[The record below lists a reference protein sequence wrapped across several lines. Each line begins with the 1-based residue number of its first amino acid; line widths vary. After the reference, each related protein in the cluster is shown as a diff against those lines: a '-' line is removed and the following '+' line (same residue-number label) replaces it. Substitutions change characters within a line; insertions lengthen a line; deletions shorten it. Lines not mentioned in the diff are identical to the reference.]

1 MKIEE
6 FKQKLS
12 EIINKNQRYICTNE
26 RNHQSAVL
34 VPLKYNY
41 SRDLTNPAN
50 SFSIVFIRR
59 SEKLANHPSNIA
71 FPGGHKDMEDST
83 LVETAIREAHE
94 EIALERK
101 NIEIIG
107 MLDDEETITSN
118 FVIAPVLAFIR
129 QMKFKAQVDEVSEIL
144 EIPLNHMLNPEN
156 SKPACYEYEGKQFH
170 LTDYFFEKHK
180 IWGATSRILTK
191 LLQMINNVLNS

>member
-1 MKIEE
+1 MKIDE
-6 FKQKLS
+6 FKTGLHDIVNNRQR
-12 EIINKNQRYICTNE
+12 IICHNE
-26 RNHQSAVL
+26 KNHQSAVL

-41 SRDLTNPAN
+41 SRDMTNPAN
-50 SFSIVFIRR
+50 LYSIVFIRR
-59 SEKLANHPSNIA
+59 SENLANHPGNIA
-71 FPGGHKDMEDST
+71 FPGGQKDMEDST

-118 FVIAPVLAFIR
+118 FVITPVLAFVK
-129 QMKFKAQVDEVSEIL
+129 QMKFKPQLDEVSEIL
-144 EIPLNHMLNPEN
+144 EIPLIHLLNPEN
-156 SKPACYEYEGKQFH
+156 CKPACYEYEGKQFH
-170 LTDYFFEKHK
+170 LTDYFFEEHK

-191 LLQMINNVLNS
+191 LLQLIKDTVKS